1 MGARAPEIP
10 SCRTQICVLSI
21 PTEAMG
27 YPSRLR
33 ERIDHIHLEM
43 GEGEGPKQQG

>member
-1 MGARAPEIP
+1 
-10 SCRTQICVLSI
+10 
-21 PTEAMG
+21 MG

-43 GEGEGPKQQG
+43 GEGEGPKQKGGLGVGYEALVGWRVRLHK